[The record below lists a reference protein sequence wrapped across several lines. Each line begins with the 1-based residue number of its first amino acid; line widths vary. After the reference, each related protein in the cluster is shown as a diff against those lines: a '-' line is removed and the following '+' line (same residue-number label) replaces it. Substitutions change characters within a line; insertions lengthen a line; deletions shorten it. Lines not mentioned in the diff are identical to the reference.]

1 MLAYH
6 VAVVRSGQPA
16 AIPLGGINVEM
27 INTSFLSLDTKLS
40 FYNALIRNRRLVLK
54 TTLNSSFRTGDSF
67 MFYQAAHLG
76 GKSGLRGYRAQR
88 FSGSK
93 AIVSN
98 LDFRY
103 SFNTNEKC

>member
-1 MLAYH
+1 MYFDVNLI
-6 VAVVRSGQPA
+6 SG
-16 AIPLGGINVEM
+16 ISNVEM
-27 INTSFLSLDTKLS
+27 INTSFLSLDTNLS

-88 FSGSK
+88 FSGSV
-93 AIVSN
+93 IVLILI
-98 LDFRY
+98 LDIVLIILKQ
-103 SFNTNEKC
+103 N